1 MARYKVVGNHAVD
14 GVEPG
19 GTVEIDDDARARY
32 LARAGHVA
40 KPKPPKVDKKEEVTG
55 GDPDA
60 D

>member
-19 GTVEIDDDARARY
+19 GTVVIDDDAKARY
-32 LARAGHVA
+32 LARAGHIA
-40 KPKPPKVDKKEEVTG
+40 KPKPPKVDKKEVTG